1 LTRLMSSIARA
12 LSNIRQSWV
21 VSGITTTI
29 IAICLF
35 LVGGYTLLIYNMD
48 RVLDDLKGDMQIT
61 VYLRDGFPQS
71 DINTLQDY
79 LTGLTQ
85 VKSVTYTSKSDA
97 LEEFRTMLGD
107 DERFLEGMKETPLP
121 ASLRITPK
129 LEFRSSEG
137 IYSIL
142 AQIEDGPL
150 VEDIQYGEDW
160 LSKLEK
166 VLVVLNSGALLLG
179 AILSLAA
186 IFIISNTIKLTVLA
200 RRDELEI
207 MRLVGAT
214 ETFIRTP
221 FFIEGL
227 IQGLSGA
234 LLSLGLLVLLHRF
247 AVTNFTSSIMELVG
261 ISSLKFLSGNM
272 MLAIILT
279 GMVLGGIGSLASVGR
294 FSK

>member
-1 LTRLMSSIARA
+1 MTRLVSSIARA

-21 VSGITTTI
+21 VSSITTTI

-35 LVGGYTLLIYNMD
+35 LVGGYFLLIYNMD
-48 RVLDDLKGDMQIT
+48 MVLDNLKGDMQIT
-61 VYLRDGFPQS
+61 IYLRDGFPLS
-71 DINTLQDY
+71 DTNALQDY
-79 LTGLTQ
+79 LTGLKE

-97 LEEFRTMLGD
+97 LEEFRTMLGK
-107 DERFLEGMKETPLP
+107 DERLLEGLEDAPLP

-129 LEFRSSEG
+129 SEFRSSEG
-137 IYSIL
+137 VYAIL
-142 AQIEDGPL
+142 AQIKDDPL
-150 VEDIQYGEDW
+150 VEDIQYGKDW
-160 LSKLEK
+160 LDRLEK
-166 VLVVLNSGALLLG
+166 ALVVLNSGALMLG
-179 AILSLAA
+179 GILSLAA

-234 LLSLGLLVLLHRF
+234 LLSLGLLVMLHGF
-247 AVTNFTSSIMELVG
+247 VQKKLTSSIMELVG
-261 ISSLKFLSGNM
+261 IRSLEFLSGNM
-272 MLAIILT
+272 ILAIILV